1 MTDIVPASNS
11 IRNRHKKALA
21 RRAAWRKSY
30 TELQEAIRIGK
41 KALLDQSNPVV
52 LCSPTIEGTDL
63 IVEIR
68 LSDLR
73 VKAAEMMLAR
83 QRIATELRATAYPW
97 V

>member
-1 MTDIVPASNS
+1 MTDIVPVSNS

-41 KALLDQSNPVV
+41 KALFDQSNPVL
-52 LCSPTIEGTDL
+52 LCSPTIDGTNL
-63 IVEIR
+63 IIEIR

-73 VKAAEMMLAR
+73 GKATEMMQTR
-83 QRIATELRATAYPW
+83 QRITSELRATAYPW